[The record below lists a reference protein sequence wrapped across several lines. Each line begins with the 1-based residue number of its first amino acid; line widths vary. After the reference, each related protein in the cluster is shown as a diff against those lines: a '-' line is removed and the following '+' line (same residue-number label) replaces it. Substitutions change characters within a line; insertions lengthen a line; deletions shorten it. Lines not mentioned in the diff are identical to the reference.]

1 MVVQWIFYPLRPGG
15 GKPRCAAPRQSGYFS
30 CKKWR
35 KTYETPSNP
44 AAGNQLL
51 LSLLLCLTLLPMTV
65 LADDE
70 PATPTVTADFITN
83 PTTALALLNAAKTE
97 GAADSK

>member
-1 MVVQWIFYPLRPGG
+1 MKHRQILRRGI
-15 GKPRCAAPRQSGYFS
+15 SV
-30 CKKWR
+30 
-35 KTYETPSNP
+35 
-44 AAGNQLL
+44 L

-97 GAADSK
+97 GAADSKWMDKPLPSKA